1 MVKKSKTF
9 FLALIVTFI
18 IYLLSGSQGLLAKTK
33 KEPSR
38 EIKQIY
44 NELRLKINKLEKKT
58 AHPQNLKNAERKI
71 KVLSSLIDHVQPE
84 TKPET
89 GNNRTE
95 IKLTPN
101 ARALIE
107 KKRDL
112 QTEIYTADFPL
123 EALRKEL
130 AELIKEKESL
140 EAEYLLAQIETVLI
154 EEKEKVTKESIK
166 KDPINNNL

>member
-123 EALRKEL
+123 EALKKEL

-140 EAEYLLAQIETVLI
+140 EAEYLLAQIKTVLI
-154 EEKEKVTKESIK
+154 EEKEKVRKESIK